1 MVGVWEICLTKKR
14 GNCKATTFQLP
25 DIIRQN
31 ERQIS
36 KMHYAVAQLVLV
48 VALVVSVVIISIPL
62 HCLASSHSRRYIL
75 KVIKNV
81 TGCKDTRTA
90 KSKET
95 R

>member
-1 MVGVWEICLTKKR
+1 M
-14 GNCKATTFQLP
+14 AFQLP

-31 ERQIS
+31 EWQIS

-48 VALVVSVVIISIPL
+48 VALVVSVVIISLPL

-81 TGCKDTRTA
+81 TGCRDTRTE
-90 KSKET
+90 KSKEKQGRDDHT
-95 R
+95 KQ